1 MECRSRHGAARVVIA
16 TGENIMMHFSDE
28 TLLAFADGTL
38 DAASRR
44 AIEEA
49 VLQDPA
55 IAQRVA
61 QRVAQRNQHK
71 QSKEQNNAAR
81 AGASGAPV
89 QEEPAPRAAM
99 RGGTVIQ
106 LAVVRANRAQAA
118 NQTQQRMHGSGQTTG
133 AAIDGSMARWSWPQW
148 GALAATLLVGIFVG
162 RFGLP
167 LPEGESSLLGIA
179 PGNGGVLSA
188 QGKLARALTDLDAGA
203 AGSGIEIGSSFVSKE
218 GGYCRSFA
226 LAGTARAQL
235 TGLACRSGSVWNVA
249 VISDDPMSFDAIAS
263 ADGHRA
269 AGAAMPAAIGAAI
282 EQRIAGSALDASAAR
297 DALRRGWRR

>member
-1 MECRSRHGAARVVIA
+1 MECRRRHGAARAVIA

-61 QRVAQRNQHK
+61 QRVAQRNEHK
-71 QSKEQNNAAR
+71 QSKEESSPAR
-81 AGASGAPV
+81 AGAPV

-99 RGGTVIQ
+99 RGGTVVQ
-106 LAVVRANRAQAA
+106 LAAVRANRAQAA
-118 NQTQQRMHGSGQTTG
+118 NKTQPRLHAPGQTTG
-133 AAIDGSMARWSWPQW
+133 AAIGGSMARWSWPQW

-162 RFGLP
+162 RFAL
-167 LPEGESSLLGIA
+167 LLSDGEPSLLGIA

-188 QGKLARALTDLDAGA
+188 RGKLARALTDLDAGA

-249 VISDDPMSFDAIAS
+249 AISDDPMSFDAPAS

-282 EQRIAGSALDASAAR
+282 EQRIAGSALDASAVR